1 MPLVTDKTTL
11 GRTREA
17 SSERLRASWGQAIA
31 LQRKALGWTQKQ
43 LGDAMAP
50 AVSQQAVAQWENG
63 ETAPR
68 WHHQVAIARAL
79 GVPHRVLFAITEDVA

>member
-1 MPLVTDKTTL
+1 MNEKTAL
-11 GRTREA
+11 GPRSA
-17 SSERLRASWGQAIA
+17 SSERLRASWGQAVA

-50 AVSQQAVAQWENG
+50 PVSQQAVAQWENG